1 MAGRQG
7 TGSRARDVNL
17 RAAERRDTV
26 VALSDFSQLNRFKVF
41 PLICSDDKVQCGCN
55 LEEL

>member
-7 TGSRARDVNL
+7 TGSRAHDVNL

-26 VALSDFSQLNRFKVF
+26 VALSDFSQLNRFKGISSHPF
-41 PLICSDDKVQCGCN
+41 
-55 LEEL
+55 